1 MKINGQQITKA
12 FNINDKTQPFTEQIF
27 NLLKDIET
35 RNTNSLKSLVG
46 KRVGI
51 ICTGCGKATLVGLV
65 TIADV
70 IKYETE
76 DAFRADEKR
85 HMVKKESK
93 YDIKKGGVKYGYVLV
108 DVERCDPVII
118 TSKGIVIRNI

>member
-51 ICTGCGKATLVGLV
+51 IRTGCGKATLVGLV

-85 HMVKKESK
+85 HMVKKGSK

-118 TSKGIVIRNI
+118 ASKGIVIRNI

>member
-1 MKINGQQITKA
+1 MFVNDQYITKA

-35 RNTNSLKSLVG
+35 RNTNSLKSLIG

-51 ICTGCGKATLVGLV
+51 IRTGCEKATLVGLV

-76 DAFRADEKR
+76 DTFRSDEKH
-85 HMVKKESK
+85 HMVKKGSK

-118 TSKGIVIRNI
+118 TNKGIVIRNI